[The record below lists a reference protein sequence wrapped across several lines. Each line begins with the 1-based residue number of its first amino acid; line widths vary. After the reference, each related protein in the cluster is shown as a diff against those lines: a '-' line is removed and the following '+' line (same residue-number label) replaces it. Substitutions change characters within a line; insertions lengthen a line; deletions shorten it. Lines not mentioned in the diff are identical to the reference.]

1 MGSLSKEQKRFLE
14 STAAQYAEHL
24 GDAAEWLAERGI
36 DLDHARYEGLGV
48 VRNPP
53 ALHEYHEG
61 RLAIPYITE
70 FGVVNMSFRCL
81 KDHKCKETLDY
92 VKADGAKVNCTK
104 YKKLKGAESDL
115 YGVRAFDEARDW
127 IGVCEGELD
136 SLILRQIGIP
146 AVSNPGAK
154 NWKEHWPNV
163 FEDFSR
169 IYIFADGDAAGEGMF
184 EKFQDGLSKTS
195 AAVIKVRLPAGED
208 VNSTYQKYGAEAI
221 LKRIK
226 K

>member
-1 MGSLSKEQKRFLE
+1 MAQLSREQKRFLE

-24 GDAAEWLAERGI
+24 GDAAEWLAGRAI
-36 DLDHARYEGLGV
+36 DLDHAAYEGLGV

-53 ALHEYHEG
+53 ALHESYAG
-61 RLAIPYITE
+61 RLSIPYVTE
-70 FGVVNMSFRCL
+70 YGIVNMSFRCL
-81 KDHKCKETLDY
+81 RDHKCKDEGC
-92 VKADGAKVNCTK
+92 VKYLKT
-104 YKKLKGAESDL
+104 KGAESDL
-115 YGVRAFDEARDW
+115 YGVRAFDDARDW
-127 IGVCEGELD
+127 VGVCEGELD

-154 NWKEHWPNV
+154 NWKEWWPNV

-169 IYIFADGDAAGEGMF
+169 IYIFSDADDAGDGMF
-184 EKFQDGLSKTS
+184 DKFQDALLKTS
-195 AAVIKVRLPAGED
+195 ASVIKVRLPRGED

>member
-53 ALHEYHEG
+53 ALHEQQEG

-81 KDHKCKETLDY
+81 KDHKCKDS
-92 VKADGAKVNCTK
+92 GCIK
-104 YKKLKGAESDL
+104 YIKLKGAESDL

-169 IYIFADGDAAGEGMF
+169 VYIFADADSAGEGMF